1 MKPHSGI
8 FAVVVTIA
16 LVFIMGAW
24 QTAEGK
30 PRLKKSL
37 FGKTADGTDVYL
49 YTLTNKRGAEV
60 SITTY
65 GARVVT
71 LKVPDRNGKIGDV
84 VLGYDNL
91 DGYMKDTAYFG
102 SVPGRYANRIA
113 HGKFTLDGKTYTLP
127 LNDGPNSL
135 HGGTKGFDKRVW
147 SARDVSTP
155 AADALELTY
164 LSKDGEEG
172 YPGNLTAHVTYTL
185 TQNNELRIEYSATTD
200 KDTVVNLTNHS
211 YFNLAGEGNG
221 DILDEI
227 MMINADKF
235 TPIDSTFIPTGEIQN
250 VAGTPFDFRKPT
262 PIGARINDDNEQLKF
277 GRGYDHNFVLNR
289 DDKKGLVLAARVYDK
304 KTGRELE
311 VWTTQ
316 PGVQFYSGNF
326 LDGSI
331 HGKGGVAYGHRFGFC
346 LETQHYPDSPNRP
359 NFPSTELNPGQRYHE
374 VTVFKFLTR

>member
-1 MKPHSGI
+1 MKLHSGF
-8 FAVVVTIA
+8 FAVVVSMA
-16 LVFIMGAW
+16 LVFVMGAL
-24 QTAEGK
+24 QTADGK
-30 PRLKKSL
+30 PRIKKSL

-71 LKVPDRNGKIGDV
+71 LKVPDRDGKIGDV

-91 DGYMKDTAYFG
+91 DGYLKDTAYFG
-102 SVPGRYANRIA
+102 AVPGRYANRIA
-113 HGKFTLDGKTYTLP
+113 HGKFVLDGKTYSLP

-135 HGGTKGFDKRVW
+135 HGGTQGFDKRVW
-147 SARDVSTP
+147 SAKDVSTP
-155 AADALELTY
+155 AAEALELTY
-164 LSKDGEEG
+164 LSRDGEEG

-185 TQNNELRIEYSATTD
+185 TENNELRIEYSATTD
-200 KDTVVNLTNHS
+200 KDTIVNLTNHS

-221 DILDEI
+221 DILDEVL
-227 MMINADKF
+227 MINADNI
-235 TPIDSTFIPTGEIQN
+235 TPIDSTFIPTGEIQS

-289 DDKKGLVLAARVYDK
+289 DDKKGLLLAARVYDK
-304 KTGRELE
+304 KSGRELE

-346 LETQHYPDSPNRP
+346 LETQHYPDSPNHP
-359 NFPSTELNPGQRYHE
+359 NFPSTELKPGQRYHG